1 MKRTLAVA
9 AALGITL
16 GTAGLAMA
24 EPAYGPNAPNYYY
37 EPGSTYYAPTYYN
50 PGYAYDPGYA
60 APPVTAYPPAVAY
73 PYGYYGYDATHSSG
87 GASRAYSYWG
97 AQKSN

>member
-9 AALGITL
+9 VALGVSVGAT
-16 GTAGLAMA
+16 GLALA
-24 EPAYGPNAPNYYY
+24 QSAYGPNAATYYY
-37 EPGSTYYAPTYYN
+37 PS
-50 PGYAYDPGYA
+50 YA
-60 APPVTAYPPAVAY
+60 APPPPAATTYPPTAAY
-73 PYGYYGYDATHSSG
+73 PYGYYGYSEPHSGG